1 MSAPRRN
8 RMTTAENR
16 AAPTPTLPSPA
27 CEGGLGRGHSGPL
40 GIIAG
45 NGGLPARLIES
56 CRAAGREV
64 FVLALE
70 GEADRAAVER
80 VPHAWCRLRGGGGR
94 VGGGAAP

>member
-1 MSAPRRN
+1 
-8 RMTTAENR
+8 MTAAENR

-27 CEGGLGRGHSGPL
+27 CGEGPGRGYSGPL

-64 FVLALE
+64 FVLALQ
-70 GEADRAAVER
+70 GEADPATVAR
-80 VPHAWCRLRGGGGR
+80 VPHAWCRLGGGG
-94 VGGGAAP
+94 GGGDGFAAARGGDCVFD